1 MFMSRLFKLLSV
13 AVLALFVLACGLIS
27 NPISDVQGA
36 ASTAQA
42 FASAMPVETLE
53 SLTTALPVQTIEAL
67 PSVLPDVG
75 EYFNPTGTPVGEWN
89 GIPIMPQATVGQEFD
104 EGTYSYTVPV
114 TATDVQSFYNQK
126 MEELGWTSPFGF
138 QATEQGGILIYQKD
152 TDFLTITIV
161 ADQDGSDGMDV
172 LLQK

>member
-1 MFMSRLFKLLSV
+1 MSRLFKLLLV

-67 PSVLPDVG
+67 PSALPDVG
-75 EYFNPTGTPVGEWN
+75 EYFNPTGTPVDEWN
-89 GIPIMPQATVGQEFD
+89 GIPIMSQATVGQEFG
-104 EGTYSYTVPV
+104 ENTYSYIVPA

-138 QATEQGGILIYQKD
+138 QATEEGGIMIFQNED
-152 TDFLTITIV
+152 AFLTITIV
-161 ADQDGSDGMDV
+161 PNQDDSNSVDV